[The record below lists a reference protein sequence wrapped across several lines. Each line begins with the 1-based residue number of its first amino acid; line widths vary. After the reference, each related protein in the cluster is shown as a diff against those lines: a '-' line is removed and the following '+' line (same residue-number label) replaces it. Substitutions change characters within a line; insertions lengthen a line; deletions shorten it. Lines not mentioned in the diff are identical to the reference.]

1 MPFVPG
7 GWELIVL
14 LVVIVLIVGPSKAPG
29 IARMLGKGVH
39 EARETVGNPKQEI
52 VAAITGEEPK
62 PKPAEKQQ

>member
-14 LVVIVLIVGPSKAPG
+14 VVVVILIVGPSKAPG

-52 VAAITGEEPK
+52 LAAVTGEDPK
-62 PKPAEKQQ
+62 PTDKKPQ

>member
-7 GWELIVL
+7 GWELVVA
-14 LVVIVLIVGPSKAPG
+14 LVVVILIVGPSKAPG

-52 VAAITGEEPK
+52 VAAITGEDPK
-62 PKPAEKQQ
+62 QPEKKAQ

>member
-14 LVVIVLIVGPSKAPG
+14 LVVVILIVGPSKAPG

-52 VAAITGEEPK
+52 VAAITGED
-62 PKPAEKQQ
+62 PKPAEKKPQ